1 MDVEAPRS
9 KVVPLESHGHKV
21 DVQGSGLGTQ
31 VVCIEPDPRRTVKT
45 VGKLRMGPL
54 SDNPLCVFPAG
65 LPEHGTAEV
74 GGLTPH
80 Q

>member
-9 KVVPLESHGHKV
+9 KVVSLESHGHKV
-21 DVQGSGLGTQ
+21 GVQGSGPGTQ
-31 VVCIEPDPRRTVKT
+31 VVCIEPDLRQTVKT
-45 VGKLRMGPL
+45 VGKRGMGPL
-54 SDNPLCVFPAG
+54 PDDPLCVFCAG
-65 LPEHGTAEV
+65 LPAHGTAEV